1 MEKHCKV
8 SVTDLELR
16 NTNRRLASDKAAISR
31 NIIAF
36 AASLFIL
43 GLSTDSFVLA
53 QVGMRSSNPLT
64 GSFLY
69 RNWNSG
75 ESLNKTLNQ
84 RGGSYV
90 YHCIYSS
97 AVNTA
102 LSANYAPITPGV

>member
-16 NTNRRLASDKAAISR
+16 NTNRRLASDKAANFR
-31 NIIAF
+31 NIF
-36 AASLFIL
+36 FTASLFIL

-53 QVGMRSSNPLT
+53 QVAMRSSNPLT

-75 ESLNKTLNQ
+75 ESYNKTLNQ

-90 YHCIYSS
+90 YHCIYPS

-102 LSANYAPITPGV
+102 LSANYARNISKA

>member
-1 MEKHCKV
+1 MKNGAKIMI
-8 SVTDLELR
+8 TDLELR

-36 AASLFIL
+36 AGSLFIL
-43 GLSTDSFVLA
+43 SLSTDSFVLA

-75 ESLNKTLNQ
+75 ESHNKNLNQ
-84 RGGSYV
+84 RGGSYAL
-90 YHCIYSS
+90 HHIFSP
-97 AVNTA
+97 AVCTA
-102 LSANYAPITPGV
+102 LPYFS